1 MLLHHEYQGRTI
13 YSCVDSSLAQ
23 GSIAMSVQVRKNF
36 RSAKYTCSQIKMD
49 TALTAA
55 FMPGLLQ
62 MLYRCLCLH
71 HSCSRAALT

>member
-36 RSAKYTCSQIKMD
+36 KVQSTHVAKLKWI
-49 TALTAA
+49 
-55 FMPGLLQ
+55 P
-62 MLYRCLCLH
+62 H
-71 HSCSRAALT
+71 